1 VLDGIDA
8 QGASSSIPIALLAV
22 DEKYG
27 DVLAAL
33 PAESPQH
40 ASAGAVRDLLAP
52 AGDPLPV
59 RLPVLVDSRLAGVVG
74 LGDFTLDLGSAS
86 VPATVSA
93 TLPARPGYLDGPI
106 AVIDRERFRQVLDVL
121 LDGGAGDGAGGDS
134 GVDDDAVADALDS
147 LARPSSVLAVGPD
160 AERTRDRI
168 PGQALSG
175 DAAGNASES
184 VTVLRRSQVLA
195 DEQQGAFASG
205 IATATLQTVLAAGAM
220 ALLGLIVTTVLGAR
234 RRGRTLALLGAL
246 GVPAR
251 AGLALAAGELAPL
264 VAGGVV
270 GGVIAA
276 GVVLITAA
284 PALGIADPATVAVP
298 AWLAPAAL
306 LAAVAAL
313 ALALVVDT
321 PLSRRVRSADILR
334 TGEES

>member
-1 VLDGIDA
+1 
-8 QGASSSIPIALLAV
+8 
-22 DEKYG
+22 
-27 DVLAAL
+27 
-33 PAESPQH
+33 
-40 ASAGAVRDLLAP
+40 
-52 AGDPLPV
+52 
-59 RLPVLVDSRLAGVVG
+59 
-74 LGDFTLDLGSAS
+74 
-86 VPATVSA
+86 VSA

-106 AVIDRERFRQVLDVL
+106 AVIDRERFRQVLDAL
-121 LDGGAGDGAGGDS
+121 IDGDGAGDGAGGDS

-160 AERTRDRI
+160 AERTLDRI